1 MCTLSAGWGDIQE
14 AVHVNSCLASW
25 WVWRCCACCIS
36 YPVSLYKT
44 NLLSARLKLIVS
56 DPVTP
61 FGGGTVVPYVNT
73 VKLLKIKYKREFL
86 KEGREMVLSSKDQQL
101 VWQSTSQWSNGNQK
115 IVEQDYQCLKENTC
129 QSEVLYG
136 VNISKGKV
144 K

>member
-1 MCTLSAGWGDIQE
+1 M
-14 AVHVNSCLASW
+14 
-25 WVWRCCACCIS
+25 
-36 YPVSLYKT
+36 
-44 NLLSARLKLIVS
+44 S

-61 FGGGTVVPYVNT
+61 FGGGTV